1 MSALGLSGAMA
12 PTVSLPSFLHL
23 FRTEARLL
31 LSRGSTRA
39 ALVVALLV
47 GIVPVLV
54 GLKMQSMGPG
64 GPSLNG
70 VPVNQLVKLD
80 GVTVAGWALQG
91 RNFFVLP
98 LFLVLATAAS
108 FAEDLHDRTLR
119 EVLLRPLSRVQLLL
133 ARWSALAA
141 LSVATLLLTCLP
153 SLSLGLAV
161 FGMPAFGQ
169 PGVLDVV
176 GGYAASFLSDLGLL
190 ALTTL
195 VALFLKNAGSV
206 VASILLL
213 LGIDMGVRLAL
224 KGLGMLGMEGARV
237 LVPWTFA
244 DALACWEGWKGEWS
258 IAQLVAVVAWTAGLA
273 LLASVRLR
281 RMDVP

>member
-1 MSALGLSGAMA
+1 MSALGFPASS
-12 PTVSLPSFLHL
+12 PTLSLPSFAQLL
-23 FRTEARLL
+23 RTELRLL

-39 ALVVALLV
+39 ALVVALGV
-47 GIVPVLV
+47 GIVPVLA

-70 VPVNQLVKLD
+70 VPVNELVKLD

-98 LFLVLATAAS
+98 LFLVLAAAAS

-119 EVLLRPLSRVQLLL
+119 EVLLRPVSRVQVLV
-133 ARWSALAA
+133 ARWGALAV
-141 LSVATLLLTCLP
+141 LSAVTLVLTCVP
-153 SLSLGLAV
+153 SVSLGLAV

-169 PGVLDVV
+169 PTVLDVL

-206 VASILLL
+206 VASLILLL
-213 LGIDMGVRLAL
+213 GVDMGARLAL
-224 KGLGMLGMEGARV
+224 KGLAMLGMEGARV

-244 DALACWEGWKGEWS
+244 DALACWEGWKGGWS
-258 IAQLVAVVAWTAGLA
+258 IAQLLAVVAWTAGLG
-273 LLASVRLR
+273 LLAAVRLR

>member
-1 MSALGLSGAMA
+1 VNA
-12 PTVSLPSFLHL
+12 PATLPSLGQL
-23 FRTEARLL
+23 LRTEVRLL
-31 LSRGSTRA
+31 LSRGSARA
-39 ALVVALLV
+39 ALAVALVV
-47 GIVPVLV
+47 GIVPVLA
-54 GLKMQSMGPG
+54 GLKMQGMGPG

-70 VPVNQLVKLD
+70 VPVNQLVQLD

-119 EVLLRPLSRVQLLL
+119 EVLLRPLSRVDLLV
-133 ARWSALAA
+133 ARWGALAA
-141 LSVATLLLTCLP
+141 LSAATLLLTCVP
-153 SLSLGLAV
+153 SLALGLAL

-169 PGVLDVV
+169 PEVVDVV

-206 VASILLL
+206 VASLILI
-213 LGIDMGVRLAL
+213 LGLDMGVRLVL
-224 KGLGMLGMEGARV
+224 KGLKMLGMESATA
-237 LVPWTFA
+237 LVPWTFG
-244 DALACWEGWKGEWS
+244 DALACWEGWKDAWS
-258 IAQLVAVVAWTAGLA
+258 IQQLLAVLAWTAALA
-273 LLASVRLR
+273 LLSSVRLR